1 MSASRIYLAR
11 AGDFLASTDEES
23 LKLIRRLG
31 EGEEQGFKPL
41 RIRSLPWHR
50 RYWKLMNDLSQHI
63 SEINISLG
71 SEPVMM
77 PVASAYDLH
86 TAIKLITGHCI
97 TQHIKG
103 TGYVLR
109 IPKPT
114 DFDSMTADEWS
125 EFYPR
130 ALDAVHER
138 ALPQIEIPEVE
149 AELARMAS

>member
-1 MSASRIYLAR
+1 MADRVYLAR

-23 LKLIRRLG
+23 LKLIRKIG
-31 EGEEQGFKPL
+31 DGEEVAFKPL
-41 RIRSLPWHR
+41 RVRSLLWHR
-50 RYWKLMNDLSQHI
+50 RYWALMSQLSPHI
-63 SEINISLG
+63 TEINISLG
-71 SEPVMM
+71 AEPVMM
-77 PVASAYDLH
+77 PIRSSYELH

-125 EFYPR
+125 EFYPK
-130 ALDAVHER
+130 ALDAVHQR

-149 AELARMAS
+149 EELARLAS

>member
-1 MSASRIYLAR
+1 MANRVYLAR
-11 AGDFLASTDEES
+11 AGDFLSSTDEES
-23 LKLIRRLG
+23 LKLIRKIG
-31 EGEEQGFKPL
+31 DGEEVAFKPL
-41 RIRSLPWHR
+41 RVRSIKWHR
-50 RYWKLMNDLSQHI
+50 RYWKLMTDLAPHV

-71 SEPVMM
+71 KEPVMM
-77 PVASAYDLH
+77 PISSSYELH

-114 DFDSMTADEWS
+114 DFDSMTADEWA

-130 ALDAVHER
+130 ALDAVHQR
-138 ALPQIEIPEVE
+138 ALPQIDIPEVE
-149 AELARMAS
+149 DELARLAS

>member
-1 MSASRIYLAR
+1 MTSRVYLCR
-11 AGDFLASTDEES
+11 AGDFLAPTDEEG
-23 LKLIRRLG
+23 LKLIRKIG
-31 EGEEQGFKPL
+31 EGEEVAFKPL
-41 RIRSLPWHR
+41 RVRSLAWHR
-50 RYWKLMNDLSQHI
+50 RYWKLMQDLAAHI

-71 SEPVMM
+71 DQPVMM
-77 PVASAYDLH
+77 PIASAHDLH

-114 DFDSMTADEWS
+114 NFDEMTADEWS

-138 ALPQIEIPEVE
+138 ALPLIDVPELE
-149 AELARMAS
+149 DELARLAS